1 MQEIMGSVD
10 NAWIKNSKTKV
21 CHLVFMKNSMVECE
35 IVNKK
40 ELSGELK
47 GYLKSDPLSG
57 DHGENGQNYAIASE
71 NRDEQK
77 KIIEEAEVRGMDMEK
92 SLDSDMKNDPDF
104 FQVYPYDGIEK
115 VSLVQGKSGY
125 SPELLIKTNGKT
137 LNYKLMHNSYDGFG
151 KLDEVTFS
159 KYKAVLRKV
168 FGEKL
173 DMN

>member
-10 NAWIKNSKTKV
+10 NAWIENKRTRV
-21 CHLVFMKNSMVECE
+21 CHLVFMKNSMIECQ

-47 GYLKSDPLSG
+47 GYLKSDPLSRG
-57 DHGENGQNYAIASE
+57 NGEEGQNYAISSE
-71 NRDEQK
+71 NREDQK

-104 FQVYPYDGIEK
+104 FQIYPYDGIEK
-115 VSLVQGKSGY
+115 VSLVQGKSGN
-125 SPELLIKTNGKT
+125 SPELVIKASGKT
-137 LNYKLMHNSYDGFG
+137 LDYRLMHNSYDGFG

-168 FGEKL
+168 FNEKFEV
-173 DMN
+173 N

>member
-10 NAWIKNSKTKV
+10 NAWIENKKTRV

-40 ELSGELK
+40 ELSDELK
-47 GYLKSDPLSG
+47 GYLRSDPLTG
-57 DHGENGQNYAIASE
+57 NQGEKGRNYAIASE
-71 NRDEQK
+71 NAEEHK
-77 KIIEEAEVRGMDMEK
+77 KIIEEAEVRGMEMEK

-104 FQVYPYDGIEK
+104 FQVYPYEGIQK
-115 VSLVQGKSGY
+115 VSLIQGKSGN
-125 SPELLIKTNGKT
+125 SPELVVKTNDKT
-137 LNYKLMHNSYDGFG
+137 LDYRLMHNSYDGFG
-151 KLDEVTFS
+151 KLDEVTLS

-168 FGEKL
+168 FREKF